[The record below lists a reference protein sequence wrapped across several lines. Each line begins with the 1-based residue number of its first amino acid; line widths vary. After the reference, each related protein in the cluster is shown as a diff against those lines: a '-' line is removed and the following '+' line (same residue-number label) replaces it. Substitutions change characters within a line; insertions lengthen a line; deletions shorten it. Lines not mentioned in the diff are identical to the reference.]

1 MTMHD
6 ELGAQMMAGAQSE
19 EPGESTRRRIVNLLI
34 VYFLLLIFEGT
45 LRKWVLPSYGQWL
58 FFVRDP
64 IVLVIYWLAL
74 RGSLL
79 PWRSPLLA
87 VGVGFAFLG
96 FLMIGVQAAGV
107 ASGIA
112 KWPILA
118 VYGWR
123 NYFLYIPLP
132 FVIARVVR
140 ERDLQRFTKIA
151 LVLAIPIAMLV
162 LMQFRASPDAPI
174 NVGFGATAA
183 QQYHGLTVD
192 VNHTRPSGPFTSD
205 VGQKEFTV
213 TTLALLLAMW
223 IAPARRRLIKPVLL
237 IVATCAL
244 LTCLAVSGSRG
255 AILASAVVVA
265 AAVASGPFV
274 RSSGT
279 SARAVLLPALL
290 VLAAV
295 LLYPIVFPEGY
306 ATFMNRWTEAQMAE
320 LQTFHG
326 GLLGRA
332 LYSFYDFTFLFGDTP
347 LPGYGMGLAGDA
359 ALTLGVVI
367 PGFHGWAESD
377 WARHIVDLGPIVGV
391 AFILYRVALVA
402 WLGGVCLT
410 GARRVGSQLPL
421 LLFASCAL
429 DLLSGELTG
438 NGVVNGF
445 AWLFSGL
452 SLAAAGFGSQEVAE
466 PSPSRLTAGAVQP
479 FPNLMR

>member
-1 MTMHD
+1 MHD
-6 ELGAQMMAGAQSE
+6 ELGAQTMARAPSVD
-19 EPGESTRRRIVNLLI
+19 PGERARRRIVNLLI
-34 VYFLLLIFEGT
+34 VYFLLLIFEGA
-45 LRKWVLPSYGQWL
+45 LRKWALPSYGQWL

-64 IVLVIYWLAL
+64 VVLVIYWLAL
-74 RGSLL
+74 RGSYFS
-79 PWRSPLLA
+79 WRNPLLA
-87 VGVGFAFLG
+87 AGMGFAFLG
-96 FLMIGVQAAGV
+96 LLMIAIQAVGV

-140 ERDLQRFTKIA
+140 ERDLQRFARIA
-151 LVLAIPIAMLV
+151 LVLAIPIAILV
-162 LMQFRASPDAPI
+162 LMQFRAPPGAPI
-174 NVGFGATAA
+174 NVGFGTTTVE
-183 QQYHGLTVD
+183 QFHGLTVD

-213 TTLALLLAMW
+213 TALALLLAMW
-223 IAPARRRLIKPVLL
+223 IAPARRRLVPPALL

-290 VLAAV
+290 VVAAV

-306 ATFMNRWTEAQMAE
+306 ATFMNRWTEAQVAE
-320 LQTFHG
+320 LHTFHG
-326 GLLGRA
+326 GVFGRA
-332 LYSFYDFTFLFGDTP
+332 LYSFYDFTSLLGDAP
-347 LPGYGMGLAGDA
+347 LSGYGMGLAGDA

-377 WARHIVDLGPIVGV
+377 WARHIVDLGPVVGM
-391 AFILYRVALVA
+391 AFILYRVALVTWIGSA
-402 WLGGVCLT
+402 CLA
-410 GARRVGSQLPL
+410 GARRLGSQLPL
-421 LLFASCAL
+421 LLFAGCAF

-438 NGVVNGF
+438 NGAVNGF
-445 AWLFSGL
+445 VWLFSGL
-452 SLAAAGFGSQEVAE
+452 SLAAAGLGGEEATE
-466 PSPSRLTAGAVQP
+466 TSPLRATARAVQL